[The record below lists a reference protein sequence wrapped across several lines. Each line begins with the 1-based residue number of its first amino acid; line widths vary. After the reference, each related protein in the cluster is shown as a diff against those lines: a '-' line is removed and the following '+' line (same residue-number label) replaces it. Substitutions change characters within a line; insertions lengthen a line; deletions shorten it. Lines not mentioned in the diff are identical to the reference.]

1 LWLKAYSLWL
11 PMFRRRDVRAYTV
24 IFTALSD
31 LLAVCTAFF
40 LSWKFCFKVGL
51 IRKTFAHFGIDLF
64 QDKPNIDNY
73 VVMLTFW
80 ILILLLVFHLLR
92 LYNIRMPLPFFT
104 EAARVTQGMF
114 ISLAVLFALSFFL
127 QTQLFFSRGF
137 VVLLVLSAW
146 CLLLVFR
153 NVLRKAWGKFLRE
166 HNLLQRVVLIG
177 WGDNSGELVRHISS
191 DVNSGR
197 EVVGVLSEKL
207 PDDLP
212 SGIQYLGNPL
222 DLEKIL
228 EKNELDE
235 VILGTLQ
242 VPHVQIS
249 DWILACERSLVQF
262 RLIPDLF
269 EILASRVE
277 LDFISGVPLLGIGE
291 FPLERPFNRVVKR
304 IEDIIGSMIGLILSA
319 PAIIIGA
326 ILIRIESPGPIFY
339 MQERCGRDGKSFQM
353 FKLRTMKPDA
363 EKTTGPVW
371 AAKDDQRRTK
381 IGTFL
386 RKYNLDETPQF
397 WNVLK
402 GEMSLVGP
410 RPERPFFV
418 EQFKDQ
424 IKHYMPRH
432 SFKPGMTGWAQ
443 VNGLRGNTP
452 LDERVRYD
460 LYYFESWSLWFDIR
474 IMIATVFS
482 FKNAY

>member
-1 LWLKAYSLWL
+1 
-11 PMFRRRDVRAYTV
+11 MFRRRDVRAYTV
-24 IFTALSD
+24 IFTVLSD
-31 LLAVCTAFF
+31 LLAVCAAFALAWF
-40 LSWKFCFKVGL
+40 LCFKAGI
-51 IRKTFAHFGIDLF
+51 IRNVFARVGIDLF
-64 QDKPNIDNY
+64 QDTPNVDNY
-73 VVMLTFW
+73 IVMLTFW
-80 ILILLLVFHLLR
+80 ILILLLVFRLLR

-127 QTQLFFSRGF
+127 QTQLYFSRGF
-137 VVLLVLSAW
+137 VVLLALEAW
-146 CLLLVFR
+146 CFLLVFR
-153 NVLRKAWGKFLRE
+153 NVLREAWGQFLRKN
-166 HNLLQRVVLIG
+166 NLLQRVVLIG
-177 WGDNSGELVRHISS
+177 WGENSVELVRHISS
-191 DVNSGR
+191 DINSGR
-197 EVVGVLSEKL
+197 EIVGVLSDEPPK
-207 PDDLP
+207 DLP
-212 SGIQYLGNPL
+212 AKVEYLGKPV

-242 VPHVQIS
+242 VPHAQIS
-249 DWILACERSLVQF
+249 DWILTCERSLIQF

-291 FPLERPFNRVVKR
+291 FPLERPLNRVVKR
-304 IEDIIGSMIGLILSA
+304 TEDIVGSILGLILSS
-319 PAIIIGA
+319 PAIVIGA
-326 ILIRIESPGPIFY
+326 ILIRLESPGPIFY
-339 MQERCGRDGKSFQM
+339 TQERCGRDGKSFQM
-353 FKLRTMKPDA
+353 YKLRTMKPDA

-371 AAKDDQRRTK
+371 AAKDDNRRTK
-381 IGTFL
+381 VGTFL

-418 EQFKDQ
+418 EQFKEQ
-424 IKHYMPRH
+424 IRHYMPRH

-452 LDERVRYD
+452 LDERVRFD
-460 LYYFESWSLWFDIR
+460 LYYFESWSFWFDIR
-474 IMIATVFS
+474 IMVATVFS